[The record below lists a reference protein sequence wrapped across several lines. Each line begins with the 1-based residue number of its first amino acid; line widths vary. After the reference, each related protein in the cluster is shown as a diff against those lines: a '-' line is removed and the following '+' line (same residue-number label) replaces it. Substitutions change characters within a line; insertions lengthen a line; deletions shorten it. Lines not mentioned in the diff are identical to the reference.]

1 MKILLI
7 LFAAI
12 LVSVQAG
19 FADVES
25 VPAEQATHT
34 ESQKTAVFDASR
46 FDGPDVL
53 AEDFPPAVW
62 GETNWGECL
71 WQ

>member
-1 MKILLI
+1 MCRLLI
-7 LFAAI
+7 LVAAF
-12 LVSVQAG
+12 LVSVQAS
-19 FADVES
+19 FADVET
-25 VPAEQATHT
+25 VPAEQTTHT
-34 ESQKTAVFDASR
+34 ESQKAAVFDESR

-62 GETNWGECL
+62 GETNWGQCL